1 VARFAERLTQLRNE
15 RGLTQPE
22 LAERMGMS
30 NGAIGNYESGRRVPR
45 IDDLEAFADFFNVDM
60 NYLLGYSNE
69 RPDYTLEQ
77 IWVMECYS
85 NISDENDRA
94 AVTAILRKYDRYQK
108 VTSSRSLA

>member
-1 VARFAERLTQLRNE
+1 MAKFKERLKQLRTE
-15 RGLTQPE
+15 SGLTQTE
-22 LAERMGMS
+22 LADKLQMS
-30 NGAIGNYESGRRVPR
+30 KGSIGNYESGNREPNMET
-45 IDDLEAFADFFNVDM
+45 LEAIADFFNVDM